1 VFSSISCIQGGL
13 MIKKGFEIAPNLF
26 YWKSQLT
33 SRCTGTYQADVKLQ
47 RLSAF
52 DEREPYINR

>member
-1 VFSSISCIQGGL
+1 

-52 DEREPYINR
+52 GEREPYINR